1 LSVVGIKISWS
12 SQIASTSRHYKQSLV
27 GTPCQYFQQGH
38 VLMGFAD
45 RFGTFLMLFN
55 VMGQSLRTSA
65 KLKPASQ
72 QERLVIVSG
81 IT

>member
-1 LSVVGIKISWS
+1 
-12 SQIASTSRHYKQSLV
+12 
-27 GTPCQYFQQGH
+27 
-38 VLMGFAD
+38 MGFAD